1 MKKETISTI
10 ALLLLV
16 VFFSVLFL
24 SMIRG
29 FLMVIFLSGI
39 FAALAKPLY
48 GKFVKWFKGR
58 RSMASI
64 TTLLLIVFVI
74 LIPLGGLLGIV
85 TGQAIKVAESAK
97 PWVEKQIEQ
106 PDAILSAIK
115 SLPLVEHIAPY
126 RDIIFQKAGQ
136 AVGSLSR
143 LLLSRFSSLT
153 FGTINFLFL
162 VFVFLYTM
170 FFFLIDGERLINKI
184 LHYLP
189 LEDHDEQLLLARF
202 TSVSRATL
210 KGTAVIGVLQGG
222 LSGLAFWF
230 VGIPSAV
237 FWGTVMTVLSVIPGI
252 GTALVWVPAAII
264 LASGGHYY
272 KAAGLTVFCALVVG
286 SLDNLLRPALVGKDT
301 EMHDLMIFFG
311 TMGGI
316 FMFGVPGIIIGPLIA
331 ALFITIWDIYGV
343 AFKDVLPES
352 SFIKTPG
359 ENSAGNDKRIISK
372 RVDPN

>member
-1 MKKETISTI
+1 MKKETIRTI
-10 ALLLLV
+10 VLLLLI
-16 VFFSVLFL
+16 VFFSALFL
-24 SMIRG
+24 SMIRS

-39 FAALAKPLY
+39 FSALATPLY
-48 GKFVKWFKGR
+48 ARCVKWFKGR
-58 RSMASI
+58 RSLASA
-64 TTLLLIVFVI
+64 TTLVLIVFVI

-85 TGQAIKVAESAK
+85 TGQAMKVAENAK
-97 PWVEKQIEQ
+97 PWVEKQIAQ
-106 PDAILSAIK
+106 PDAILQAING
-115 SLPLVEHIAPY
+115 LPLVKHIAPY

-136 AVGSLSR
+136 AVGSMSR
-143 LLLSRFSSLT
+143 LLLNRFSSLT
-153 FGTINFLFL
+153 FGTINFLFML
-162 VFVFLYTM
+162 FVFLYTM
-170 FFFLIDGERLINKI
+170 FFFLMDGERLVHKI

-222 LSGLAFWF
+222 LSGLAFWVF
-230 VGIPSAV
+230 GIPSAV

-264 LASGGHYY
+264 LAGGGHYY
-272 KAAGLTVFCALVVG
+272 KAAGLTLFCALVVG
-286 SLDNLLRPALVGKDT
+286 SLDNFLRPALVGKDT
-301 EMHDLMIFFG
+301 QMHDLMIFFG

-352 SFIKTPG
+352 SLSKARS
-359 ENSAGNDKRIISK
+359 ESSADKGK
-372 RVDPN
+372 NLP

>member
-1 MKKETISTI
+1 MKKETIRTI
-10 ALLLLV
+10 VLLILV
-16 VFFSVLFL
+16 VFFSALFL
-24 SMIRG
+24 SMIRS

-39 FAALAKPLY
+39 FSALATPLY
-48 GKFVKWFKGR
+48 AKFVKWFKGR
-58 RSMASI
+58 RSLASV

-85 TGQAIKVAESAK
+85 TGQAIKVAENAK
-97 PWVEKQIEQ
+97 PWVEKQIAQ

-115 SLPLVEHIAPY
+115 GLPLVEHVAPY

-136 AVGSLSR
+136 AVGSMSR
-143 LLLSRFSSLT
+143 FLLSRFSSLT
-153 FGTINFLFL
+153 FGTINFIFML
-162 VFVFLYTM
+162 FVFLYSM
-170 FFFLIDGERLINKI
+170 FFFLMDGERLVHKI

-222 LSGLAFWF
+222 LSGLAFW
-230 VGIPSAV
+230 VAGIPSAV

-264 LASGGHYY
+264 LAGGGHYY

-286 SLDNLLRPALVGKDT
+286 SLDNFLRPALVGKDT
-301 EMHDLMIFFG
+301 QMHDLMIFFG

-352 SFIKTPG
+352 SFTKARS
-359 ENSAGNDKRIISK
+359 ENSSGNDKSL
-372 RVDPN
+372 PQP